1 MKCLH
6 VEGFSQIFHNSSTQT
21 SSVMF
26 ILLECHMME
35 EQK

>member
-6 VEGFSQIFHNSSTQT
+6 VEGFSLFFHNSSTQT

-26 ILLECHMME
+26 ILWTCHMKE